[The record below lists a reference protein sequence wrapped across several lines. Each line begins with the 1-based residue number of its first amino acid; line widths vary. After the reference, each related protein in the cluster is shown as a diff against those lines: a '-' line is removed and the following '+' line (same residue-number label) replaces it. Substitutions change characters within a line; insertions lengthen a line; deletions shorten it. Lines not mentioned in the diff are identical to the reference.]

1 MNPTEPK
8 LLDPLRFPLRGS
20 RLIEASAGTGKTFTI
35 AALYLRLVLGHG
47 GEAAFGRRLNPP
59 DILVVTFTDAAT
71 QELRGRIRDRLAQA
85 AHCFEAGTD
94 AADLAGQGFD
104 RLLLDLRSE
113 YTLAEWPACANRLRL
128 AAEWMDEAA
137 VSTIHA
143 WCQRML
149 SEHAFDS
156 GSLFTQKL
164 EADQRELLAEAVRDH
179 WRAHFTPLPLEAA
192 ARVRLWW
199 AEPEALLKTLDR
211 LQPWREHMPA
221 GLPPAEALQAADT
234 QAAQLLVERQRAW
247 AGPAGWAVELA
258 DRLEQ
263 AVAAKWLSMPSRK
276 AWTEELRRWAE
287 RPADDPLLA
296 QGPKLT
302 DRAWER
308 LSLPALTDDL
318 QGRAPADWLAHPGW
332 QALAEL
338 REVLAS
344 LPDARFDMLC
354 HAVHDVS
361 RRFEAEQH
369 RRAQIGFDALLLR
382 LDAALQGPGGE
393 RLAERIR
400 RQFPAALI
408 DEFQDTDALQY
419 RIFDAVYRVQAN
431 DPETALV
438 LIGDPKQAIYSF
450 RGADIHTYLR
460 ARLDTADRLETL
472 GTNFRS
478 SHAMV
483 EAVNRLFAFGE
494 ARDDGAF
501 GFRQVEDN
509 PVPFQPVQS
518 RGRAERWVDRS
529 RGDGPVPA
537 LAFWTVDDL
546 ARATVELTRQ
556 RMAQACAAEVVHLLR
571 AGQSGHAGF
580 SCVEGGWRAVKPGDL
595 AVLVHGRSEADAVRQ
610 ALRARGVRSVYLSDR
625 ESVFQSPVA
634 ADVQRWLQACAAPD
648 DDRRLRA
655 ALATATLALR
665 WDALDRLGHD
675 ELAWEERVLQFRDY
689 HRLWQQQGVLPMLR
703 RLMHDHDVPRR
714 LLAQGDERRLTDL
727 LHLSELL
734 QQAGVALDGEHA
746 VVRWLAEQRQ
756 DEGGASG
763 HDAQRLRLESE
774 ASLVT
779 VVTVHK
785 SKGLEYPLVFLPF
798 GTRVK
803 PVAPRA
809 GETLRWRDAEGHWRV
824 EARPSAEAVA
834 AADRERLGEDLRKL
848 YVALTR
854 ARHATWVGLVPDKA
868 LDVSALAHLAGLQPG
883 DDHDALR
890 AALQG
895 LSCSASEDGPVMA
908 LQTAP
913 VDTGLTYTDD
923 TPAAPARPEPPRRA
937 QPHPRWW
944 IASYS
949 ALRIDESVPVPATPK
964 ATAQTAG
971 EERFLQALQE
981 GPPESVDPAPAVPA
995 SSLHGFDRG
1004 AGPGTFLH
1012 QLLEWAGRR
1021 GFARLAT
1028 DPVAQRDMIDLVA
1041 RRCNLRGCSGW
1052 TETLQ
1057 HWLGLWVGTPLPL
1070 EVLDARAGSAAP
1082 ATWRRYQVELEFW
1095 LPVQG
1100 VDAAA
1105 VDRAVCEHLLPGRER
1120 APLAPQQLQGLF
1132 KGFIDLVFEHH
1143 GRHYVLD
1150 HKSNWLGPDDS
1161 HYHPEALTSA
1171 VLLHRLELQY
1181 ALYTLALHR
1190 LLRSRLPDY
1199 DYDRH
1204 VGGALV
1210 LFLRGHAA
1218 PGQGVH
1224 ADRPPRALIERLD
1237 ALFAGAAVEASG

>member
-1 MNPTEPK
+1 MSSTPPK
-8 LLDPLRFPLRGS
+8 LLDPLRFVLRGS

-47 GEAAFGRRLNPP
+47 GEASFDRPLNPP

-85 AHCFEAGTD
+85 ARCFEA
-94 AADLAGQGFD
+94 AADEAGLAGQGFD
-104 RLLLDLRSE
+104 RLLLDLRAGYPPSQ
-113 YTLAEWPACANRLRL
+113 WPACAARLRL

-137 VSTIHA
+137 VSTIHG

-156 GSLFTQKL
+156 GSLFTQQL
-164 EADQRELLAEAVRDH
+164 EADQPELMAEAVRDH
-179 WRAHFTPLPLEAA
+179 WRAHFTPLPLDAA
-192 ARVRLWW
+192 ARVKAWW
-199 AEPEALLKTLDR
+199 ADPGALLKEVQR
-211 LQPWREHMPA
+211 LHAWREHLPE
-221 GLPPAEALQAADT
+221 GRPPAEALQAAET
-234 QAAQLLVERQRAW
+234 EAARVLGELQRPW
-247 AGPAGWAVELA
+247 AGPAGWAVALAEL
-258 DRLEQ
+258 LEQ
-263 AVAAKWLSMPSRK
+263 AVAAKSLSLHHNRKKWMAEIHRWAHASVQDGAAEGPQITKDAWARLSPGSLAGLACGDVPAGWLS
-276 AWTEELRRWAE
+276 
-287 RPADDPLLA
+287 
-296 QGPKLT
+296 
-302 DRAWER
+302 
-308 LSLPALTDDL
+308 
-318 QGRAPADWLAHPGW
+318 HPGW
-332 QALAEL
+332 QALADL
-338 REVLAS
+338 RQALAQ

-354 HAVHDVS
+354 HAVHDVN
-361 RRFEAEQH
+361 RRFEAEQQ

-382 LDAALQGPGGE
+382 LDKALQGPGGQ
-393 RLAERIR
+393 RLADRIR
-400 RQFPAALI
+400 RQFPVALI

-419 RIFDAVYRVQAN
+419 RIFDAVYRLHENAS
-431 DPETALV
+431 DTALV
-438 LIGDPKQAIYSF
+438 LIGDPKQAIYGF

-460 ARLDTADRLETL
+460 ARLDTAGRLETL

-483 EAVNRLFAFGE
+483 EAVNRLFAHGE
-494 ARDDGAF
+494 ARVDGAF
-501 GFRQVEDN
+501 GFRQGDDN
-509 PVPFQPVQS
+509 PVPFQPVQA

-529 RGDGPVPA
+529 EGAAEAPA
-537 LAFWTVDDL
+537 LVFWTL
-546 ARATVELTRQ
+546 EAPGKPTVEATRQ
-556 RMAQACAAEVVHLLR
+556 RMAQACATEVVRLLH
-571 AGQSGHAGF
+571 AGQANQAGF
-580 SCVEGGWRAVKPGDL
+580 ARDDGAWRPVQPGDL
-595 AVLVHGRSEADAVRQ
+595 AVLVQGRTEAEAVRK
-610 ALRARGVRSVYLSDR
+610 ALRERGVRSVYLSDR

-655 ALATATLALR
+655 ALATATLALG
-665 WDALDRLGHD
+665 WDELDRLGHD
-675 ELAWEERVLQFRDY
+675 ELAWEARVLQFRDY
-689 HRLWQQQGVLPMLR
+689 HRLWQQQGVLPLLR
-703 RLMHDHDVPRR
+703 RLLHDHQVPAR

-734 QQAGVALDGEHA
+734 QTASVTLDGEHA
-746 VVRWLAEQRQ
+746 LVRWLAEQRQ
-756 DEGGASG
+756 DEASASG
-763 HDAQRLRLESE
+763 HDVRRLRLESE

-798 GTRVK
+798 GTSVK
-803 PVAPRA
+803 PVAPKA
-809 GETLRWRDAEGHWRV
+809 GETLRWRDADGHWRV
-824 EARPSAEAVA
+824 EPSPSAEALA

-868 LDVSALAHLAGLQPG
+868 LDLSALGHLAGLQPG
-883 DDHDALR
+883 DEYDSLC
-890 AALQG
+890 AALDRLARHPSG
-895 LSCSASEDGPVMA
+895 GEAVMD
-908 LQTAP
+908 LQAAP
-913 VDTGLTYTDD
+913 AETELTYRDP
-923 TPAAPARPEPPRRA
+923 TPPAPARPEPPRRD
-937 QPHPRWW
+937 QPHARWW

-949 ALRIDESVPVPATPK
+949 ALRVDEATWVPPAL
-964 ATAQTAG
+964 AAQSAG

-981 GPPESVDPAPAVPA
+981 RASVDDGADLVLPQAT
-995 SSLHGFDRG
+995 LHGFDRG

-1028 DPVAQRDMIDLVA
+1028 EPVAQRDMADLVA
-1041 RRCNLRGCSGW
+1041 RRCNLRGWSAW

-1057 HWLGLWVGTPLPL
+1057 HWLGQWVGTPLPL
-1070 EVLDARAGSAAP
+1070 DSLDPEAGAAAP
-1082 ATWRRYQVELEFW
+1082 AAWRRYQVELEFW

-1100 VDAAA
+1100 VDAVA

-1161 HYHPEALTSA
+1161 HYHPEALASA
-1171 VLLHRLELQY
+1171 VLSQRLELQY

-1190 LLRSRLPDY
+1190 LLRSRMPDY

-1218 PGQGVH
+1218 PGQGVF

-1237 ALFAGAAVEASG
+1237 TLFAGATAEAGA